1 MSDIGKLVDG
11 LREELVGLRRDF
23 HTYPELGFQEIR
35 TSEKIEQY
43 LQSLGLKT
51 VRVATTGVVAV
62 LEGENPEGPVLLMRA
77 DMDALP
83 VAEETGLPFSSVN
96 TGVMHACGHDGH
108 MAMMLTA
115 AKILSGMTDSFSGK
129 IKFVFQPN
137 EEIAGAQIMINQGVL
152 ENPTVDA
159 AMGVHL
165 WSPIPTGRIGIRSG
179 AVMASMDVFKIRI
192 VGKGGHTGYP
202 DSAVDPV
209 ICAAQIISQVQTLQT
224 RFISPMKPIA
234 LMFGRISGGSKGN
247 IIPESVEL
255 EGTIRYLYSTSPG
268 EKDYPTDA
276 FRKVVDSVC
285 VTYGCS
291 AEISID
297 HENDAVVNDSH
308 MTSIAYDTATKIVGK
323 ELVVEHQ
330 SMACEDFAAFAENVP
345 AVFAFIGTAS
355 NEAKST
361 YPHHNP
367 KFTIDESSLSIG
379 VEYLVSSAL
388 AYFSD
393 REAQR

>member
-1 MSDIGKLVDG
+1 MKDIGVLVDG
-11 LREELVGLRRDF
+11 LFSELVDLRRDF
-23 HTYPELGFQEIR
+23 HTYPELGFQEFR
-35 TSEKIEQY
+35 TSEKVENY
-43 LQSLGLKT
+43 LRSLGLETAK
-51 VRVATTGVVAV
+51 VATTGVVAT
-62 LEGENPEGPVLLMRA
+62 LSGTDSDGPVLLMRA

-83 VAEETGLPFSSVN
+83 VEEETGLSFSS
-96 TGVMHACGHDGH
+96 TTKGVMHACGHDGH
-108 MAMMLTA
+108 MAMMLIA
-115 AKILSGMTDSFSGK
+115 ANILSGMTEKFKGK

-152 ENPTVDA
+152 ENPTVHA

-179 AVMASMDVFKIRI
+179 AVMASMDVFKITVQGR
-192 VGKGGHTGYP
+192 GGHTGYP
-202 DSAVDPV
+202 DSAIDPV
-209 ICAAQIISQVQTLQT
+209 ICAAQIISQAQTLQT

-276 FRKVVDSVC
+276 FTKMVNSVC
-285 VTYGCS
+285 ATYGCS
-291 AEISID
+291 ANITID

-308 MTSIAYDTATKIVGK
+308 MTKLAYDAASKIVGK
-323 ELVVEHQ
+323 ELVMEHQ
-330 SMACEDFAAFAENVP
+330 SMACEDFAAFAEHVP

-355 NEAKST
+355 SEAKST

-367 KFTIDESSLSIG
+367 KFTIDESSLTIG
-379 VEYLVSSAL
+379 VQYLVTAAL
-388 AYFSD
+388 SYFKD
-393 REAQR
+393 WEAQR

>member
-1 MSDIGKLVDG
+1 MSDISVLVDG
-11 LREELVGLRRDF
+11 LYEELVDLRRDF
-23 HTYPELGFQEIR
+23 HTYPELGFQEFR
-35 TSEKIEQY
+35 TSEKVETY
-43 LQSLGLKT
+43 LQALGLET
-51 VRVATTGVVAV
+51 SRVATTGVVAT
-62 LEGENPEGPVLLMRA
+62 LSGDDGTGPVLLMRA

-83 VAEETGLPFSSVN
+83 VEEDTGLPFSSAHK
-96 TGVMHACGHDGH
+96 GVMHACGHDGH

-115 AKILSGMTDSFSGK
+115 AKILSGMTDQFKGK

-152 ENPTVDA
+152 ENPRVDA

-179 AVMASMDVFKIRI
+179 AVTASMDVFKVRI
-192 VGKGGHTGYP
+192 QGKGGHTGYP

-209 ICAAQIISQVQTLQT
+209 ICAAQIISQAQTIQT

-276 FRKVVDSVC
+276 FRKMVNSVC
-285 VTYGCS
+285 DTYGCT
-291 AEISID
+291 ADISID
-297 HENDAVVNDSH
+297 HENDAVVNDPH
-308 MTSIAYDTATKIVGK
+308 MTSIAYDTAAALVGK
-323 ELVVEHQ
+323 SMVVEHQ
-330 SMACEDFAAFAENVP
+330 SMACEDFAAFGEHVP
-345 AVFAFIGTAS
+345 AIFAFIGTAS
-355 NEAKST
+355 NEARST
-361 YPHHNP
+361 YPHHNS
-367 KFTIDESSLSIG
+367 KFTIDESSLATG
-379 VEYLVSSAL
+379 VKYLVSAAL
-388 AYFSD
+388 SYFSD
-393 REAQR
+393 REVH